1 MKRKNKKL
9 KIKKAYSGDFM
20 TAETSSSM
28 YESGRAAAEA
38 FQDSYQGGDGG
49 GAPTTTQTQQAKKD
63 TGARGFLD
71 TTTTAL
77 NLIGKGLFDVSGVG
91 LAVKAAQKVG
101 PKVRQVLTPTNN

>member
-1 MKRKNKKL
+1 
-9 KIKKAYSGDFM
+9 M

-49 GAPTTTQTQQAKKD
+49 GAATTQTTQAKKD
-63 TGARGFLD
+63 TGAKGFLD

-77 NLIGKGLFDVSGVG
+77 NLIG
-91 LAVKAAQKVG
+91 
-101 PKVRQVLTPTNN
+101 